1 MVELPHPEYYEGI
14 LQLRTP
20 TQEVVDFVR
29 RKTAKD
35 KKAVIVKEK
44 KAKKGIDVYF
54 SSQKYLRSMGKMLK
68 QRFPGILTIS
78 RKLFTVS
85 KITGKRVYRVTVLFR
100 VLPFKRG
107 DVLEVRGETVEIITL
122 DKKILVKNLKT
133 GKKEVYL
140 VEELLRAIY

>member
-44 KAKKGIDVYF
+44 KAKNGIDMYF